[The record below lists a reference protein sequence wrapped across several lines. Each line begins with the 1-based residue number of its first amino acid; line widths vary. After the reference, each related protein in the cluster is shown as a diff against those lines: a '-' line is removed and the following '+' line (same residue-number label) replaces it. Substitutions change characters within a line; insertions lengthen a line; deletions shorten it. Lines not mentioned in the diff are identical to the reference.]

1 MKKYEAEGSF
11 ETSASGGINMTD
23 TYIISKM
30 NEYMFQLNE
39 KIGDWLMKKLPRI
52 TPDWWQELVLNN
64 LSQMQKDKVINRGI
78 TNISGLDLA
87 AVLRIVDR
95 NWFSITS
102 TFFINNKERANIK
115 NMMRVRNTWAHIAP
129 TDISQKQV
137 IKDVETIMALMQ
149 TFDCSMN
156 EIRDMENF
164 IFDIEDDIDIQIQPT
179 KKEAPQS
186 KQTEKTAT
194 KDIEIGSMVR
204 LISDHNAVGAVIG
217 KIGNKYKVII
227 NGKKESYYKEQ
238 LEIIADEDEHQHVSL
253 QRVRT
258 ALTAYQISNPGSS
271 SLYSLNSARIDFV
284 PYQFRPAL
292 KMIKSDIPRL
302 LVADDVGV
310 GKTIEAGLIL
320 KEMEARSSIQSVLI
334 ICPRPLVAERKWE
347 LEMKRFDENFVQMDG
362 RMLTEAISEMH
373 RDQVWPER
381 FSKMIVPY
389 SLFSEDMLEGTNSTS
404 NKRRKNFGLAELD
417 PIPHFDL
424 VIVDETHNI
433 RNSNTWAYK
442 GVEFF
447 CRNADAVVFLTAT
460 PLQNSNKDLFTL
472 LNLLRPD
479 VVIDLDTFQ
488 TMAEPNR
495 YINALLHI
503 VRTQEE
509 GWQEAGREQ
518 ITNILNTSWGR
529 SVIQHNPDFEKIYTF
544 LEKDE
549 VSREEKVEM
558 IYKIESLHSF
568 HELINRTRRKDVGD
582 FCIRRTQTVQANMDS
597 VQRDLYEAVIK
608 FENQALSMIHGSR
621 SVYFMMCTLM
631 RQAASC
637 IHGLAPFLQDLIN
650 KRIDQVQ
657 EDGELYEYDFELNED
672 DSNHLFELADEIDL
686 LVGQLSEK
694 DPKFEKMYEVIQE
707 KQKEENNRVIIFSS
721 FRHTLRFIYE
731 NLEKRGIRVGQVDG
745 SVPDEERFNLRQRFL
760 KDRDSDDAIDVL
772 LFSEVGCEGLDY
784 QFCDTMINY
793 DLPWNPMR
801 IEQRIGRIDRHGQKS
816 DTVRIY
822 NMITE
827 GTIDATVYY
836 KCLSKIGVF
845 EASIGDCSEILG
857 DISEQIMQIM
867 FEQDLTEAE
876 RNMKIEK
883 MADNEVMKVQEM
895 QRLEQEEKS
904 LYGFDLSDFIQN
916 KDVQDAENTW
926 ITPQSIQEMV
936 EMFLNDYLEEGE
948 YIRGKS
954 DLKSLR
960 LAQDKRRKLLEYLK
974 DVKIANTNNASRLWK
989 AYLKSAKP
997 NLQVTFDS
1005 VCAKDNRDVTF
1016 LTQMHPLVI
1025 QAATFE
1031 SNELPCEV
1039 GVAVNLDELP
1049 AGDYEFLIYVWKY
1062 KGLRPDIRL
1071 VAVSDDEV
1079 VQNNILSYLQYSSEY
1094 EFDDNEHEEAW
1105 NRIDRLHY
1113 AKWQEAKANYTTEV
1127 QDDCSYRLEQL
1138 GHSFNKREVI
1148 LRNQIKMASDERIVR
1163 MKQSQLDKLISEFED
1178 QKNKLDLTV
1187 RHVDIYTNL
1196 QVQGVLHVINMEE

>member
-1 MKKYEAEGSF
+1 
-11 ETSASGGINMTD
+11 MTD
-23 TYIISKM
+23 AYIISKM
-30 NEYMFQLNE
+30 NEYMFRLNA
-39 KIGDWLMKKLPRI
+39 KIDGWLSKKLPQI
-52 TPDWWQELVLNN
+52 TDDWWQELVLNN
-64 LSQMQKDKVINRGI
+64 LSQMQKDTVISRGI
-78 TNISGLDLA
+78 TDISGLDLA

-95 NWFSITS
+95 NWFIITS
-102 TFFINNKERANIK
+102 SFFINNKERANIK
-115 NMMRVRNTWAHIAP
+115 NMMGVRNTWAHIAP
-129 TDISQKQV
+129 TDISKKRV
-137 IKDVETIMALMQ
+137 IEDVETIMALMQ
-149 TFDCSMN
+149 VFDSFMS
-156 EIRDMENF
+156 ETRDMENF
-164 IFDIEDDIDIQIQPT
+164 IFDIEDDADIQIQPP
-179 KKEAPQS
+179 KKEVSKS
-186 KQTEKTAT
+186 KQMEKVAVTG
-194 KDIEIGSMVR
+194 IEVGSMVR
-204 LISDHNAVGAVIG
+204 LMSDHNAIGAVIG
-217 KIGNKYKVII
+217 KVGNKYKVII
-227 NGKKESYYKEQ
+227 NGKKESYYGEQ
-238 LEIIADEDEHQHVSL
+238 LELVDDEEQQQHVSL

-292 KMIKSDIPRL
+292 KMIKADIPRL

-362 RMLTEAISEMH
+362 RMLTEAINEMH
-373 RDQVWPER
+373 RDQAWPER

-389 SLFSEDMLEGTNSTS
+389 SLFGEDIIEGTNSTS
-404 NKRRKNFGLAELD
+404 NKRKKNLGLAELD

-424 VIVDETHNI
+424 VIVDEAHNI

-442 GVEFF
+442 GVEIF

-460 PLQNSNKDLFTL
+460 PLQNSNKDLYTL

-479 VVIDLDTFQ
+479 VVIDPNTFE
-488 TMAEPNR
+488 TMAEPNG
-495 YINALLHI
+495 YINALLRI

-518 ITNILNTSWGR
+518 IGNILNTSWGR
-529 SVIQHNPDFEKIYTF
+529 SVIQHNPDFEKIYVF

-549 VSREEKVEM
+549 VTREEKVEM
-558 IYKIESLHSF
+558 LYKIESLHSF
-568 HELINRTRRKDVGD
+568 HELINRTRRRDIED
-582 FCIRRTQTVQANMDS
+582 FCIRRTQTVQVKMNS
-597 VQRDLYEAVIK
+597 VQRDLYEAVID
-608 FENQALSMIHGSR
+608 FESHALAIMHGNC
-621 SVYFMMCTLM
+621 SVRFMMCTLM

-637 IHGLAPFLQDLIN
+637 IYGLAPFLQDLIN
-650 KRIDQVQ
+650 KRMDQVQ
-657 EDGELYEYDFELNED
+657 EDGELFEYDFELND
-672 DSNHLFELADEIDL
+672 DNENSLFELADEIDS
-686 LVGQLSEK
+686 LVDQLPEI
-694 DPKFEKMYEVIQE
+694 DPKFEKMFEVIQE
-707 KQKEENNRVIIFSS
+707 KQNAENNRVIIFSS
-721 FRHTLRFIYE
+721 FRHTLRYIHKK
-731 NLEKRGIRVGQVDG
+731 LEMKGIRVGQVDG
-745 SVPDEERFNLRQRFL
+745 SVSDEERFNLRQRFM
-760 KDRDSDDAIDVL
+760 KDRDSDDAIDLL

-801 IEQRIGRIDRHGQKS
+801 IEQRIGRIDRRGQKS

-836 KCLSKIGVF
+836 RCLNKIGVF
-845 EASIGDCSEILG
+845 ESSIGDCSEILG
-857 DISEQIMQIM
+857 DISEQIMRIM
-867 FEQDLTEAE
+867 FEPGLTEAE

-904 LYGFDLSDFIQN
+904 LYGFDLSNFIQN
-916 KDVQDAENTW
+916 KDVQDAENMW
-926 ITPQSIQEMV
+926 ITPQSIQKMV
-936 EMFLNDYLEEGE
+936 EMFLSDYLDEGE

-960 LAQDKRRKLLEYLK
+960 LAQDKRKKLLEHLK
-974 DVKIANTNNASRLWK
+974 DVTITNTNNASRLWK

-997 NLQVTFDS
+997 TLQVTFDS
-1005 VCAKDNRDVTF
+1005 VCAKDNRDATF

-1039 GVAVNLDELP
+1039 GVSICSDELP

-1071 VAVSDDEV
+1071 VAVSDNEI
-1079 VQNNILSYLQYSSEY
+1079 VQKNILSYLHYSAEY
-1094 EFDDNEHEEAW
+1094 EFEDDEHEEAW
-1105 NRIDRLHY
+1105 NQMDQLHY
-1113 AKWQEAKANYTTEV
+1113 AKWQAAKTVYTTDV
-1127 QDDCSYRLEQL
+1127 QNDCSYRLEQL

-1148 LRNQIKMASDERIVR
+1148 LRDQIKMASDERIAR
-1163 MKQSQLDKLISEFED
+1163 MRQSQLDKLLSEFED
-1178 QKNKLDLTV
+1178 QKKKLEATV
-1187 RHVDIYTNL
+1187 THVDIHTNL
-1196 QVQGVLHVINMEE
+1196 QVRGVLHVE

>member
-1 MKKYEAEGSF
+1 
-11 ETSASGGINMTD
+11 MTD
-23 TYIISKM
+23 AYIISKM
-30 NEYMFQLNE
+30 NEYMFQLNA
-39 KIGDWLMKKLPRI
+39 KIGGWLSKKLPKI
-52 TPDWWQELVLNN
+52 TDDWWQELVLNN
-64 LSQMQKDKVINRGI
+64 LSQMQKDTVISRGI
-78 TNISGLDLA
+78 TDISGLDLA

-95 NWFSITS
+95 NWFIITS
-102 TFFINNKERANIK
+102 SFFINNKERANIK
-115 NMMRVRNTWAHIAP
+115 NMMGVRNTWAHIAP
-129 TDISQKQV
+129 TDISKKRV
-137 IKDVETIMALMQ
+137 MEDVETIMALMQ
-149 TFDCSMN
+149 AFDSSMS
-156 EIRDMENF
+156 ETRDMENF
-164 IFDIEDDIDIQIQPT
+164 IFDIEDDADIQIQPP
-179 KKEAPQS
+179 KKEISKS
-186 KQTEKTAT
+186 KQMEKVAVTG
-194 KDIEIGSMVR
+194 IEVGSMVR
-204 LISDHNAVGAVIG
+204 LVSDHNAIGAVIG
-217 KIGNKYKVII
+217 KVGNKYKVII
-227 NGKKESYYKEQ
+227 NGKKESYYEEQ
-238 LEIIADEDEHQHVSL
+238 LELVADEDEQQHVSL

-292 KMIKSDIPRL
+292 KMIKADTPRL

-362 RMLTEAISEMH
+362 RMLTEAINEMH
-373 RDQVWPER
+373 RDQAWPER

-389 SLFSEDMLEGTNSTS
+389 SLFGEDMIEGINSTS
-404 NKRRKNFGLAELD
+404 NKRKKTLGLAELD

-424 VIVDETHNI
+424 VIVDEAHNI

-442 GVEFF
+442 GVEIF

-460 PLQNSNKDLFTL
+460 PLQNSNKDLYTL

-479 VVIDLDTFQ
+479 VVIDPDTFE
-488 TMAEPNR
+488 TMAEPNG
-495 YINALLHI
+495 YINALLRI

-518 ITNILNTSWGR
+518 IGNILNTSWGR
-529 SVIQHNPDFEKIYTF
+529 SVIQHNPDFEKIYAF

-549 VSREEKVEM
+549 VTREEKVEM

-568 HELINRTRRKDVGD
+568 HELINRTRRRDIED
-582 FCIRRTQTVQANMDS
+582 FCIRRTQTVQANMNS
-597 VQRDLYEAVIK
+597 VQRDLYEAVID
-608 FENQALSMIHGSR
+608 FESHALAMMHGSR
-621 SVYFMMCTLM
+621 SVRFMMCTLM

-637 IHGLAPFLQDLIN
+637 IYGLAPFLQDLIN
-650 KRIDQVQ
+650 KRMDQVQ
-657 EDGELYEYDFELNED
+657 EDGELFEYDFELND
-672 DSNHLFELADEIDL
+672 DDGNSLFELADEIDS
-686 LVGQLSEK
+686 LVDQLPDT

-707 KQKEENNRVIIFSS
+707 KQNDENNRVIIFSS
-721 FRHTLRFIYE
+721 FRHTLRYIRKK
-731 NLEKRGIRVGQVDG
+731 LEMKGIRVGQVDG
-745 SVPDEERFNLRQRFL
+745 SVPDEERFNLRQRFM

-801 IEQRIGRIDRHGQKS
+801 IEQRIGRIDRRGQKS

-836 KCLSKIGVF
+836 RCLNKIGVF
-845 EASIGDCSEILG
+845 ESSIGDCSEILG
-857 DISEQIMQIM
+857 DISEQIMRIM
-867 FEQDLTEAE
+867 FEPGLTEAE

-904 LYGFDLSDFIQN
+904 LYGFDLSNFIQN
-916 KDVQDAENTW
+916 KDVQDAENMW

-936 EMFLNDYLEEGE
+936 EMFLSDYLDEGE

-960 LAQDKRRKLLEYLK
+960 LAQDKRKKLLEHLK
-974 DVKIANTNNASRLWK
+974 GVTITNTNNASRLWK

-997 NLQVTFDS
+997 TLQVTFDS
-1005 VCAKDNRDVTF
+1005 VCAKDNRDATF

-1039 GVAVNLDELP
+1039 GVSICSDELP

-1071 VAVSDDEV
+1071 VAVSDNEI
-1079 VQNNILSYLQYSSEY
+1079 VQKNILSYLQYSAEY
-1094 EFDDNEHEEAW
+1094 EFEDDEHEEAW
-1105 NRIDRLHY
+1105 NQMDQLHY
-1113 AKWQEAKANYTTEV
+1113 AKWQAAKAAYTTDV
-1127 QDDCSYRLEQL
+1127 QNDCSYRLEQL

-1148 LRNQIKMASDERIVR
+1148 LRDQIKMASDERIAR
-1163 MKQSQLDKLISEFED
+1163 MRQSQLDKLISEFED
-1178 QKNKLDLTV
+1178 QKKKLDATV
-1187 RHVDIYTNL
+1187 MHVDIHTNL
-1196 QVQGVLHVINMEE
+1196 QVRGVLHVE